1 MTSFTPFLRRKSH
14 GRLTLPA
21 DDLSTLAQ
29 FKALFTLAENEM
41 QRCEGVWR
49 EETPLLRH
57 GI

>member
-1 MTSFTPFLRRKSH
+1 MAMTSFTPFLRRKSH

-41 QRCEGVWR
+41 QRCEGVW
-49 EETPLLRH
+49 
-57 GI
+57 